1 MLTAPQGIEH
11 SGLFSPF
18 DLASR
23 GTVIAAVSGGS
34 DSTALFLLLKLHL
47 NRFSP
52 TTRLVAVTVDHA
64 LRPESADEAAAVA
77 RLAAG
82 IGAAHRVLAWT
93 GDKPATGLAAAAREA
108 RHHLLAEAA
117 TAENTDLVLTGH
129 TADDQAET
137 VLMRRARADA
147 GTDGRGLAGIA
158 PATLFDGRTWFA
170 RPLLGVRRETLRDF
184 LRQRNVGWSDDP
196 TNLNQR
202 YERPRIRSK
211 LAEGDGDTAVAEA
224 LAVAA
229 EAAKRREL
237 LGDAAAALIRKH
249 ADRPAPGLLR
259 LRPDFFQAPSEAAI
273 YALRILLAVAGG
285 TPHLPDEARAAALHA
300 RLAAGGKVRAVLSRT
315 LVDLRKTGVFLL
327 REARG
332 LPAAGDLQAHVW
344 DGRYRIAGSPTP
356 PSRDDTVAE
365 RERDPVP
372 EALLRLAAA
381 AQPELPAGR
390 TAIPVLAPWAR
401 FLPSFDLAPAR
412 AVAELIGA
420 PQIPAPPFRE
430 HIESKA

>member
-34 DSTALFLLLKLHL
+34 DSTALLLLLKQHL
-47 NRFSP
+47 DRFSP
-52 TTRLVAVTVDHA
+52 TTRLVAVTIDHA

-82 IGAAHRVLAWT
+82 IGAAHRVLTWT
-93 GDKPATGLAAAAREA
+93 GEKPATGLAAAAREA

-117 TAENTDLVLTGH
+117 AAENTDLVLTGH

-137 VLMRRARADA
+137 VLMRRARGDA

-170 RPLLGVRRETLRDF
+170 RPLLNIHRETLRDF
-184 LRQRNVGWSDDP
+184 LKQRNVGWSDDP

-202 YERPRIRSK
+202 YERPRVRRK
-211 LAEGDGDTAVAEA
+211 LAEEDGDAAVAQA

-229 EAAKRREL
+229 DAATRREQ
-237 LGDAAAALIRKH
+237 LGDAAAELIREH
-249 ADRPAPGLLR
+249 VDRPAPGLLR
-259 LRPDFFQAPSEAAI
+259 LQPDFFRARPDAAL

-300 RLAAGGKVRAVLSRT
+300 RLAAGGPVRAVLSRT
-315 LVDLRKTGVFLL
+315 LVDRRKTGVFLL
-327 REARG
+327 REARN
-332 LPAAGDLQAHVW
+332 LPEAHDLHAQIW
-344 DGRYRIAGSPTP
+344 DGRYRIAGPLGP
-356 PSRDDTVAE
+356 PLGDRSLVPSE
-365 RERDPVP
+365 KGPVP
-372 EALLRLAAA
+372 ETLIRLAAG
-381 AQPELPAGR
+381 AQPELPADR
-390 TAIPVLAPWAR
+390 TAVPVLAPWAL
-401 FLPSFDLAPAR
+401 FLPSFDLAPAL

-420 PQIPAPPFRE
+420 PQMPAPPFRE

>member
-11 SGLFSPF
+11 SGLFSPL

-23 GTVIAAVSGGS
+23 GSVIAAVSGGS
-34 DSTALFLLLKLHL
+34 DSTALLLLLKLHL
-47 NRFSP
+47 DRFSP

-77 RLAAG
+77 RLCADTG
-82 IGAAHRVLAWT
+82 IAHRVLAWT

-108 RHHLLAEAA
+108 RHRLLAEAA
-117 TAENTDLVLTGH
+117 VAENTDLVLTGH

-137 VLMRRARADA
+137 VLMRRARGDA
-147 GTDGRGLAGIA
+147 GADGRGLAGIA

-170 RPLLGVRRETLRDF
+170 RPLLGTRRETLRDF

-202 YERPRIRSK
+202 YERPRVRRK
-211 LAEGDGDTAVAEA
+211 LAGEDGDAAVVEA

-229 EAAKRREL
+229 DAARRRER
-237 LGDAAAALIRKH
+237 LGDAAAALIREH
-249 ADRPAPGLLR
+249 ADRPALGLLR
-259 LRPDFFQAPSEAAI
+259 LQPDFFEARPDAAI
-273 YALRILLAVAGG
+273 YSLRILLAVTGG
-285 TPHLPDEARAAALHA
+285 APHLPDEARAAALHA
-300 RLAAGGKVRAVLSRT
+300 RLAAGGPVRAVLSRT
-315 LVDLRKTGVFLL
+315 LVDQRKTGVFLL
-327 REARG
+327 RESRN
-332 LPAAGDLQAHVW
+332 LPEADDLDAHIW
-344 DGRYRIAGSPTP
+344 DGRYRIAGPSGP
-356 PSRDDTVAE
+356 PPGDRSFVQGE
-365 RERDPVP
+365 KGPVP
-372 EALLRLAAA
+372 ETLLRLAAA

-390 TAIPVLAPWAR
+390 TAVPVLAPWAR
-401 FLPSFDLAPAR
+401 FLPSFDLTPAR
-412 AVAELIGA
+412 AAAELIGA